1 MADNI
6 KAVALA
12 ANLQGQSKKQ
22 VDDLVKSLFVH
33 RELSNLPKD
42 VAVAKYAQLPP
53 DQQADLVKKYGTEDP
68 TTKPSRGWFGTA
80 WHYAASYNPI
90 TLAFKG
96 AIEASDAM
104 TRAYRAIAIPLSEG
118 EIGFAWDKANDK
130 GDKVYNEGR
139 IEDAKAKYG
148 RDAVDIAMRIK
159 SGEDVGKLFAT
170 ATPEQ
175 QKYIMLADPLN
186 KSIPNVANID
196 AARDL
201 FNDTLAEVDRAKF
214 SPGRQ
219 LANAILP
226 EALEK
231 NGLVY
236 GLTSGVID
244 AAYRLFADPLVV
256 GAKLRSLYVISKYSL
271 DVVTKGAKVA
281 EYFANPTATAFWD
294 QYGSALAK
302 YTRLQKSNSKGK
314 ELVDARNDLKR
325 LAPEFGQEVIRVFQK
340 ADIVDANTAKGFL
353 LNTEESVNL
362 LKGSV
367 GRKRVILPRL
377 DAQRKARIAII
388 TGTSKVA
395 KDIGKVINI
404 DKFAPRIM
412 DDLYGQLSDTDGILK
427 TLSEDSTILGAKIK
441 QSQDLKNFVR
451 LPSRAIGERLDKFK
465 AKFNIAPMFKDDMF
479 DVTAK
484 DASTQVYRLAR
495 LIMTKYDAK
504 MVAETFEAADDVGK
518 RKEMVKGIWGTI
530 AEARGL
536 NLTEAGQKI
545 VKQTVT
551 KGDAK
556 FSVANFAD
564 DFQEL
569 GVLPS
574 DYNPF
579 MTTPSLVDIDRAAA
593 RSGLINR
600 MFGYA
605 NKGWVDN
612 MTGYW
617 SFLTLAGPRYAIRN
631 ASEDLMVHLAIGGT
645 PWGLAKNRFL
655 STRVNTA
662 LEGARKTGTWNDNP
676 LGGLLR
682 ILNKKEAGKFEAEIT
697 AVDDL
702 IVKARAEIKLKKE
715 SMKITT
721 DPVAKAS
728 IATEIETLKASV
740 VGGSVG
746 QVRRIMATSLT
757 SGRVNRFRERLGMRP
772 MFEDEAA
779 ILAEHMIYG
788 NLDNSMSIVSEG
800 ASNFATGGDYITRAT
815 IFTRT
820 HGVRSEALVI
830 NEPKAAKYGI
840 AKDGRKFEPRALR
853 NQDEAALL
861 TWLMRI
867 DYQANDRLGA
877 IAIANLSDTPEGKE
891 LAITKIM
898 DWMDENPSFRKEAQ
912 LAAKGQ
918 DERQHAEL
926 VYKRAKELFEKSGTK
941 AGSDK
946 EINLDL
952 LNKIRVR
959 NDQGDYIISG
969 QLSLDDVSKFD
980 DADIPAYV
988 LGPQLVPIAESGQVT
1003 SSIISK
1009 GWTWLGLSNSRMSR
1023 QPIVFNEIINIR
1035 KQMKKSGFEEAYIA
1049 SVVSKVTPP
1058 VSKTS
1063 KIPEG
1068 IKFETLGE
1076 NSVANKILLRENYGL
1091 NKQQANQ
1098 AMNANTIIAVDSKGN
1113 YVGHISWNKD
1123 TGKIQLVNV
1132 SQEMQRKGIATKL
1145 FDEANN
1151 LKNGAIKP
1159 IQEDIAA
1166 NLSPEGLAWK
1176 KSIESDKSKL
1186 TENTYAKKVATATDR
1201 AKRQFATIVEERAVS
1216 QTLQYVDNPLV
1227 RTQLA
1232 FGARNFSR
1240 FYRATED
1247 FYRRMSRVVAYNP
1260 MALRKAALTYDGI
1273 SHNGWIQEDDQ
1284 GEKYFVYPGIE
1295 PIYAA
1300 VRTAMTTLGIPA
1312 DFKTPFPV
1320 QFGAQVKMLTPS
1332 LNQDSL
1338 IPTFSGP
1345 LAGVSMKV
1353 ISNLVDVAGAPGAA
1367 DTITQVSMGKYA
1379 VGRSF
1384 VSSFLPAHV
1393 NRIYETMSTDE
1404 RDSQYASAWRKAV
1417 TYLEAGGHGL
1427 PENYDETGNLIPPS
1441 IQEQEQYRQR
1451 IKNTVLGILG
1461 TRFVYGFFAPA
1472 SPQVQLKA
1480 DMATWIKD
1488 NGKTNFKQAWNSL
1501 LDQYPG
1507 DYDAAMTKW
1516 VELFPNEIPFTVSE
1530 SEKKTVAVIKYAEES
1545 GTFVENNKDLFEKYP
1560 QGAAFLIPH
1569 KSGFSWDAYKTM
1581 KDMGL
1586 KYNKRVDDYLREV
1599 QTAADLQVYYGKK
1612 NDYEVSLTTKV
1623 TDFERT
1629 MARNEFQDWAKI
1641 FKAGRP
1647 LLQEELS
1654 EGGKKAIERI
1664 NAIDDLRKMLNDKS
1678 VTTRSP
1684 VQKTLKEMLDVYDS
1698 YKMQRQAMDTLSGT
1712 RNLVAFMKD
1721 SAIVK
1726 IRELSKANEN
1736 TMSAYNTLFASL
1748 LGDTNG

>member
-6 KAVALA
+6 KAAALA

-33 RELSNLPKD
+33 RELSNLPKE
-42 VAVAKYAQLPP
+42 VAAAKYAQLPP
-53 DQQADLVKKYGTEDP
+53 NQQADLVKKYGTEDP
-68 TTKPSRGWFGTA
+68 ITKPSRGWFGTA

-96 AIEASDAM
+96 AIEVSDAM
-104 TRAYRAIAIPLSEG
+104 TRAYRAVAIPLSEG

-130 GDKVYNEGR
+130 GDKVFNEGR
-139 IEDAKAKYG
+139 IEDARAKYG

-186 KSIPNVANID
+186 KSIPNVTNID

-219 LANAILP
+219 IANAILP

-231 NGLVY
+231 NGLAY
-236 GLTSGVID
+236 GLVSGSAD
-244 AAYRLFADPLVV
+244 TAFRLFADPLVV
-256 GAKLRSLYVISKYSL
+256 ASKMRSLYVISKYSL
-271 DVVTKGAKVA
+271 DVITKGKKVE

-294 QYGSALAK
+294 QYGTALAK
-302 YTRLQKSNSKGK
+302 YTGLQKSNSKGK
-314 ELVDARNDLKR
+314 DLVEARNTLKV

-340 ADIVDANTAKGFL
+340 AEVIDANTAKAFL
-353 LNTEESVNL
+353 LNTEDAVNL

-367 GRKRVILPRL
+367 ARKRIILPRL
-377 DAQRKARIAII
+377 DATRKARIAIV
-388 TGTSKVA
+388 TGA
-395 KDIGKVINI
+395 DKVINI
-404 DKFAPRIM
+404 DRFAPRII
-412 DDLYGQLSDTDGILK
+412 DDLYGQLSDTDGIRK
-427 TLSEDSTILGAKIK
+427 TLTEDATILGEKIK
-441 QSQDLKNFVR
+441 QSKDLKEFVR
-451 LPSRAIGERLDKFK
+451 LPSRAIGARLDKFK
-465 AKFNIAPMFKDDMF
+465 AKFEIAPMFKDDVF

-495 LIMTKYDAK
+495 LVMTKYDAK
-504 MVAETFEAADDVGK
+504 MIAETFEAADDIGK

-545 VKQTVT
+545 VNQTVT

-564 DFQEL
+564 DFQDL
-569 GVLPS
+569 GAIPS

-593 RSGLINR
+593 RSGLINK
-600 MFGYA
+600 MFGQA
-605 NKGWVDN
+605 NKQWVDN

-631 ASEDLMVHLAIGGT
+631 ASEDLMVHLAIGGS
-645 PWGLAKNRFL
+645 PWGLAKSRYL

-662 LEGARKTGTWNDNP
+662 LEGARKTSTWSDNP
-676 LGGLLR
+676 LGGVLR
-682 ILNKKEAGKFEAEIT
+682 ILNKKEAAKFEAEIT
-697 AVDDL
+697 AVDNA
-702 IVKARAEIKLKKE
+702 IVKAREEIKLKRE
-715 SMKITT
+715 AMKITT
-721 DPVAKAS
+721 DPVAKAT
-728 IATEIETLKASV
+728 IAAEIETLKASTA
-740 VGGSVG
+740 GGAVG
-746 QVRRIMATSLT
+746 QTRRIIATSLT
-757 SGRVNRFRERLGMRP
+757 SGRVNRYREALGMKP
-772 MFEDEAA
+772 MFEEEAA
-779 ILAEHMIYG
+779 ILAEHLVYG
-788 NLDNSMSIVSEG
+788 NLDNSLALVSEG
-800 ASNFATGGDYITRAT
+800 AGNFATGGDFITRST

-820 HGVRSEALVI
+820 HGVRSEALII
-830 NEPKAAKYGI
+830 NEPKAAKYGV
-840 AKDGRKFEPRALR
+840 ARADREYRARSLG

-867 DYQANDRLGA
+867 NYYSNDRLGA
-877 IAIANLSDTPEGKE
+877 IAVANLDDKE
-891 LAITKIM
+891 LAIAKIM
-898 DWMDENPSFRKEAQ
+898 DWMDANPSFRKEAQ
-912 LAAKGQ
+912 LAAKNI
-918 DERQHAEL
+918 DERQHAEI
-926 VYKRAKELFEKSGTK
+926 VYNRAREIFEKRGTA
-941 AGSDK
+941 AGADK
-946 EINLDL
+946 DINLEL

-969 QLSLDDVSKFD
+969 QLSLDDVSKLD
-980 DADIPAYV
+980 DADIPSYV
-988 LGPQLVPIAESGQVT
+988 LGPALVPLSESGNVT
-1003 SSIISK
+1003 ASMVSK
-1009 GWTWLGLSNSRMSR
+1009 GWTWLGLANSRMSR

-1035 KQMKKSGFEEAYIA
+1035 KQMKKSGFEKAYVD
-1049 SVVSKVTPP
+1049 SVISKVD
-1058 VSKTS
+1058 
-1063 KIPEG
+1063 
-1068 IKFETLGE
+1068 
-1076 NSVANKILLRENYGL
+1076 
-1091 NKQQANQ
+1091 QA
-1098 AMNANTIIAVDSKGN
+1098 DPK
-1113 YVGHISWNKD
+1113 K
-1123 TGKIQLVNV
+1123 
-1132 SQEMQRKGIATKL
+1132 
-1145 FDEANN
+1145 
-1151 LKNGAIKP
+1151 
-1159 IQEDIAA
+1159 IAA
-1166 NLSPEGLAWK
+1166 A
-1176 KSIESDKSKL
+1176 
-1186 TENTYAKKVATATDR
+1186 TER
-1201 AKRQFATIVEERAVS
+1201 AKRQLATIVEERAVS
-1216 QTLQYVDNPLV
+1216 QVLQYVDNPLV

-1260 MALRKAALTYDGI
+1260 MAIRKAALTYDGI

-1300 VRTAMTTLGIPA
+1300 VRSAMTALGIPA

-1367 DTITQVSMGKYA
+1367 DTITQLSMGKYA
-1379 VGRSF
+1379 VDRSF
-1384 VSSFLPAHV
+1384 VSAFLPAHI
-1393 NRIYETMSTDE
+1393 NRLYETMNTDE

-1427 PENYDETGNLIPPS
+1427 PEKYDETGNLIPPS

-1461 TRFVYGFFAPA
+1461 TRFVFGFFAPA

-1488 NGKTNFKQAWNSL
+1488 NGKTNFKQAWNGL

-1507 DYDAAMTKW
+1507 DYDAAMAKW

-1545 GTFVENNKDLFEKYP
+1545 GTFVEKNKDLFEKYP

-1586 KYNKRVDDYLREV
+1586 KYNKRVDEYLREV
-1599 QTAADLQVYYGKK
+1599 QTVADLQVYYSKK

-1629 MARNEFQDWAKI
+1629 MAREEFQAWAKT

-1647 LLQEELS
+1647 LVQEELS
-1654 EGGKKAIERI
+1654 EGGKKAIERM
-1664 NAIDDLRKMLNDKS
+1664 NAIDDLRKLLNDKT

-1684 VQKTLKEMLDVYDS
+1684 VQKSLKEMLDVYDS
-1698 YKMQRQAMDTLSGT
+1698 YKMQRQAMETLSGT

-1726 IRELSKANEN
+1726 MRELSKANEN

>member
-1 MADNI
+1 M
-6 KAVALA
+6 
-12 ANLQGQSKKQ
+12 
-22 VDDLVKSLFVH
+22 
-33 RELSNLPKD
+33 
-42 VAVAKYAQLPP
+42 
-53 DQQADLVKKYGTEDP
+53 
-68 TTKPSRGWFGTA
+68 
-80 WHYAASYNPI
+80 
-90 TLAFKG
+90 
-96 AIEASDAM
+96 
-104 TRAYRAIAIPLSEG
+104 
-118 EIGFAWDKANDK
+118 
-130 GDKVYNEGR
+130 
-139 IEDAKAKYG
+139 
-148 RDAVDIAMRIK
+148 
-159 SGEDVGKLFAT
+159 
-170 ATPEQ
+170 
-175 QKYIMLADPLN
+175 
-186 KSIPNVANID
+186 
-196 AARDL
+196 
-201 FNDTLAEVDRAKF
+201 
-214 SPGRQ
+214 
-219 LANAILP
+219 
-226 EALEK
+226 
-231 NGLVY
+231 
-236 GLTSGVID
+236 
-244 AAYRLFADPLVV
+244 
-256 GAKLRSLYVISKYSL
+256 RSLYVVSKYSL
-271 DVVTKGAKVA
+271 DAVTKGKKVE
-281 EYFANPTATAFWD
+281 EYFADPNAAAFWN
-294 QYGSALAK
+294 QYGTALAK
-302 YTRLQKSNSKGK
+302 YTGLQKSNSKGK
-314 ELVDARNDLKR
+314 DLVEARNTLKV

-340 ADIVDANTAKGFL
+340 AEVVDANTAKAFL
-353 LNTEESVNL
+353 LNTEDAVNL

-367 GRKRVILPRL
+367 ARKRIILPRL
-377 DAQRKARIAII
+377 DAQRKARIAIV
-388 TGTSKVA
+388 TGADK
-395 KDIGKVINI
+395 IINI
-404 DKFAPRIM
+404 DKFAPRII
-412 DDLYGQLSDTDGILK
+412 DDLYGQLSDTDGIRK
-427 TLSEDSTILGAKIK
+427 TLIEDATILGEKIK
-441 QSQDLKNFVR
+441 QSKDLKEFVR
-451 LPSRAIGERLDKFK
+451 LPSRAIGARLDKFK
-465 AKFNIAPMFKDDMF
+465 AKFEIAPMFKDDVF

-495 LIMTKYDAK
+495 MGGMTRYDSK
-504 MVAETFEAADDVGK
+504 MIAETFEAAEDIGK

-545 VKQTVT
+545 VNQTVT

-564 DFQEL
+564 DFQDL
-569 GVLPS
+569 GAIPS

-593 RSGLINR
+593 RSGLINK
-600 MFGYA
+600 MFGQA
-605 NKGWVDN
+605 NKKWVDD

-631 ASEDLMVHLAIGGT
+631 ASEDLMVHLAIGGS
-645 PWGLAKNRFL
+645 PWGLAKSRYL
-655 STRVNTA
+655 STRINTA
-662 LEGARKTGTWNDNP
+662 LEGARKTSTWSDNP
-676 LGGLLR
+676 LGGVLR
-682 ILNKKEAGKFEAEIT
+682 ILNKKEAAKFEAEIT
-697 AVDDL
+697 AVDDV
-702 IVKARAEIKLKKE
+702 IVKAREEIKLKRE
-715 SMKITT
+715 AMKITT

-728 IATEIETLKASV
+728 IAAEIETLKAST
-740 VGGSVG
+740 VGGAVG
-746 QVRRIMATSLT
+746 QTRRIIATSLT
-757 SGRVNRFRERLGMRP
+757 SGRVNRYRESLGMKP
-772 MFEDEAA
+772 MFEEEAG
-779 ILAEHMIYG
+779 ILAEHLIYG
-788 NLDNSMSIVSEG
+788 NLDNSLSMVSEG
-800 ASNFATGGDYITRAT
+800 ASNFATGGDYISRAT

-830 NEPKAAKYGI
+830 NEPKAEKYGV
-840 AKDGRKFEPRALR
+840 ARTGRNYEPRALR

-867 DYQANDRLGA
+867 NYIANDRLGA
-877 IAIANLSDTPEGKE
+877 IAVANLDNKE
-891 LAITKIM
+891 LAIQKIM
-898 DWMDENPSFRKEAQ
+898 DWMQSNPSFRKEAQ
-912 LAAKGQ
+912 LAAKNI
-918 DERQHAEL
+918 DERQHAEIA
-926 VYKRAKELFEKSGTK
+926 YNRAKEVFEKSGTK
-941 AGSDK
+941 AGADK
-946 EINLDL
+946 DINLEL
-952 LNKIRVR
+952 LNKVR
-959 NDQGDYIISG
+959 TQNDQGDYIISG

-988 LGPQLVPIAESGQVT
+988 LGPQLVPLSESGNIT
-1003 SSIISK
+1003 ASMISK

-1049 SVVSKVTPP
+1049 SVVSKVDQ
-1058 VSKTS
+1058 TS
-1063 KIPEG
+1063 PKKI
-1068 IKFETLGE
+1068 
-1076 NSVANKILLRENYGL
+1076 
-1091 NKQQANQ
+1091 
-1098 AMNANTIIAVDSKGN
+1098 
-1113 YVGHISWNKD
+1113 
-1123 TGKIQLVNV
+1123 
-1132 SQEMQRKGIATKL
+1132 
-1145 FDEANN
+1145 
-1151 LKNGAIKP
+1151 
-1159 IQEDIAA
+1159 
-1166 NLSPEGLAWK
+1166 
-1176 KSIESDKSKL
+1176 
-1186 TENTYAKKVATATDR
+1186 ATATER

-1247 FYRRMSRVVAYNP
+1247 FYRRMSRVIAYNP

-1427 PENYDETGNLIPPS
+1427 PEKYDETGNLIPPS

-1461 TRFVYGFFAPA
+1461 TRFVFGFFAPA

-1488 NGKTNFKQAWNSL
+1488 NGKTNFKQAWNGL

-1507 DYDAAMTKW
+1507 DYDAAMAKW

-1545 GTFVENNKDLFEKYP
+1545 GLFVEKNKDLFEKYP

-1586 KYNKRVDDYLREV
+1586 KYNKRVDEYLREV

-1629 MARNEFQDWAKI
+1629 MARDEFQAWAKT

-1647 LLQEELS
+1647 LLQEELA

-1664 NAIDDLRKMLNDKS
+1664 KAIDDLRRMLNDKT

-1698 YKMQRQAMDTLSGT
+1698 YKMQRQALDTLSGT

>member
-1 MADNI
+1 MADNL
-6 KAVALA
+6 KAAALA
-12 ANLQGQSKKQ
+12 ANLKGEQKKQ

-42 VAVAKYAQLPP
+42 VAVAKYAQLPA
-53 DQQADLVKKYGTEDP
+53 DQQADLTKKYGTEDP
-68 TTKPSRGWFGTA
+68 TTKPSRGWFGSA
-80 WHYAASYNPI
+80 WHYAANYNPI

-96 AIEASDAM
+96 AIEVSDAM
-104 TRAYRAIAIPLSEG
+104 TRAYRAVAIPLSEG

-130 GDKVYNEGR
+130 GDKVFNEGR

-186 KSIPNVANID
+186 KSIPNVTNID
-196 AARDL
+196 TAREL

-231 NGLVY
+231 NGLAY
-236 GLTSGVID
+236 GLVSGSAD
-244 AAYRLFADPLVV
+244 TAFRLFADPLVV
-256 GAKLRSLYVISKYSL
+256 ATKLRSLYVISKYSL
-271 DVVTKGAKVA
+271 DVVTKGEKVA

-294 QYGSALAK
+294 QYGTALAK
-302 YTRLQKSNSKGK
+302 YTGLQKSNSKGK
-314 ELVDARNDLKR
+314 DLVQARDDLKR

-340 ADIVDANTAKGFL
+340 AEVIDANTAKAFL
-353 LNTEESVNL
+353 LNTEEAVGL

-367 GRKRVILPRL
+367 GRKRIILPRL

-388 TGTSKVA
+388 TTA
-395 KDIGKVINI
+395 DKVISF

-427 TLSEDSTILGAKIK
+427 TLSEDSTIIGEKIK
-441 QSQDLKNFVR
+441 QSQDLKKFVR
-451 LPSRAIGERLDKFK
+451 LPSRAIGARLDKFK

-479 DVTAK
+479 DVTAA

-495 LIMTKYDAK
+495 LVMTKYDSR
-504 MVAETFEAADDVGK
+504 MIAETFEAADDIGK

-545 VKQTVT
+545 VNQTVT
-551 KGDAK
+551 KGNAK

-564 DFQEL
+564 DFQDL
-569 GVLPS
+569 GVYPS

-593 RSGLINR
+593 RSGLINK
-600 MFGYA
+600 MFGQA
-605 NKGWVDN
+605 NKAWVDD

-631 ASEDLMVHLAIGGT
+631 ASEDLMVHLAIGGS
-645 PWGLAKNRFL
+645 PWGLAKSRYL
-655 STRVNTA
+655 STRINTA
-662 LEGARKTGTWNDNP
+662 LEGARKTSTWSDNP
-676 LGGLLR
+676 LGGVLR
-682 ILNKKEAGKFEAEIT
+682 ILNKKEAAKFEAEIT
-697 AVDDL
+697 AVDDV
-702 IVKARAEIKLKKE
+702 IVKAREEIKLKRE
-715 SMKITT
+715 AMKITT

-728 IATEIETLKASV
+728 IAAEIETLKASTA
-740 VGGSVG
+740 GGAVG
-746 QVRRIMATSLT
+746 QTRRIIATSLT
-757 SGRVNRFRERLGMRP
+757 SGRVNRYREALGMKP
-772 MFEDEAA
+772 MFEEEAA
-779 ILAEHMIYG
+779 ILAEHLVYG
-788 NLDNSMSIVSEG
+788 NLDNSLAMVSEG
-800 ASNFATGGDYITRAT
+800 ASNFATGGDYISRAT

-840 AKDGRKFEPRALR
+840 AKDGRAYDKRALR

-867 DYQANDRLGA
+867 NYIANDRLGA
-877 IAIANLSDTPEGKE
+877 IAVANLDDKE
-891 LAITKIM
+891 LAIAKIM
-898 DWMDENPSFRKEAQ
+898 DWMDRNPSFRKEAQ

-926 VYKRAKELFEKSGTK
+926 AYKRAKEVFEKSGTK
-941 AGSDK
+941 AGADK
-946 EINLDL
+946 DINLEL
-952 LNKIRVR
+952 LNKVR
-959 NDQGDYIISG
+959 TQNDKGDYIISG

-980 DADIPAYV
+980 DADIPSYV
-988 LGPQLVPIAESGQVT
+988 LGPQLVPVSESGQIT
-1003 SSIISK
+1003 ASLISK

-1023 QPIVFNEIINIR
+1023 QPIVFNEIISIR
-1035 KQMKKSGFEEAYIA
+1035 KQMKNSGFEEAYIN
-1049 SVVSKVTPP
+1049 SVVSKVDQADP
-1058 VSKTS
+1058 K
-1063 KIPEG
+1063 KI
-1068 IKFETLGE
+1068 
-1076 NSVANKILLRENYGL
+1076 
-1091 NKQQANQ
+1091 
-1098 AMNANTIIAVDSKGN
+1098 
-1113 YVGHISWNKD
+1113 
-1123 TGKIQLVNV
+1123 
-1132 SQEMQRKGIATKL
+1132 
-1145 FDEANN
+1145 
-1151 LKNGAIKP
+1151 
-1159 IQEDIAA
+1159 
-1166 NLSPEGLAWK
+1166 
-1176 KSIESDKSKL
+1176 
-1186 TENTYAKKVATATDR
+1186 ATATDR

-1384 VSSFLPAHV
+1384 VSAFLPAHV

-1427 PENYDETGNLIPPS
+1427 PEKYDETGNLIPPS

-1461 TRFVYGFFAPA
+1461 TRFVFGFFAPA

-1488 NGKTNFKQAWNSL
+1488 NGKTNFKQAWNGL

-1507 DYDAAMTKW
+1507 DYDAAMAKW

-1545 GTFVENNKDLFEKYP
+1545 GLFVEKNKDLFEKYP

-1599 QTAADLQVYYGKK
+1599 QTAADLQVYYSKK
-1612 NDYEVSLTTKV
+1612 NDYESSLKTKV

-1629 MARNEFQDWAKI
+1629 MARNEFQDWAKT

-1647 LLQEELS
+1647 LLKEELS
-1654 EGGKKAIERI
+1654 QGGKKAIERI
-1664 NAIDDLRKMLNDKS
+1664 NAIDDLRKMLNDKT
-1678 VTTRSP
+1678 VTVSP
-1684 VQKTLKEMLDVYDS
+1684 SVQKPLKEMLDAYDS
-1698 YKMQRQAMDTLSGT
+1698 YKMQRQALDTVSGT
-1712 RNLVAFMKD
+1712 TNLVAFMKD
-1721 SAIVK
+1721 STIVK

-1748 LGDTNG
+1748 LGDTDG

>member
-1 MADNI
+1 MSNNV
-6 KAVALA
+6 KAAALA
-12 ANLQGQSKKQ
+12 ANLQGAQKKQ

-33 RELSNLPKD
+33 KELSSLPKD
-42 VAVAKYAQLPP
+42 VATIKYAALPP
-53 DQQADLVKKYGTEDP
+53 DQQEALVKQYGTEDP
-68 TTKPSRGWFGTA
+68 ITKPSRGWFGTA
-80 WHYAASYNPI
+80 SHYAISYNPI

-96 AIEASDAM
+96 ALEVSDAV
-104 TRAYRAIAIPLSEG
+104 TRAYRAVAIPLSQG

-139 IEDAKAKYG
+139 IENAKAKYG
-148 RDAVDIAMRIK
+148 LDAVDIAMRIK

-186 KSIPNVANID
+186 KVIAGVPDIEK
-196 AARDL
+196 ARGL

-231 NGLVY
+231 NGLAY
-236 GLTSGVID
+236 GLISGSADTVF
-244 AAYRLFADPLVV
+244 RLYADPLVV
-256 GAKLRSLYVISKYSL
+256 GTKLRALYVISKYSL
-271 DVVTKGAKVA
+271 DVITKGAKVT
-281 EYFANPTATAFWD
+281 EYFAKPAAAAFWNE
-294 QYGSALAK
+294 YGTALAK
-302 YTRLQKSNSKGK
+302 YTGLQKANSKGK
-314 ELVDARNDLKR
+314 DLVEARNTLKR

-340 ADIVDANTAKGFL
+340 AEIVDANTAKAFL
-353 LNTEESVNL
+353 LNTEEAVGL

-367 GRKRVILPRL
+367 GRKRIILPRL

-388 TGTSKVA
+388 TGADKL
-395 KDIGKVINI
+395 INI
-404 DKFAPRIM
+404 DRFAPRMM

-427 TLSEDSTILGAKIK
+427 TLSEDSTILGEKIK
-441 QSQDLKNFVR
+441 QSKDLKKFVR
-451 LPSRAIGERLDKFK
+451 LPSRAIGVRLDKFK

-479 DVTAK
+479 DVTAA

-495 LIMTKYDAK
+495 LVMTKYDSK
-504 MVAETFEAADDVGK
+504 MIAETFEAADDIGK

-545 VKQTVT
+545 VNQTVT
-551 KGDAK
+551 KGDSK

-564 DFQEL
+564 DFQDL
-569 GVLPS
+569 GVFPS

-593 RSGLINR
+593 RSGLINK
-600 MFGYA
+600 MFGQA
-605 NKGWVDN
+605 NKEWVDS

-631 ASEDLMVHLAIGGT
+631 AGEDLMVHLAIGGS
-645 PWGLAKNRFL
+645 PWGLAKSRYL

-662 LEGARKTGTWNDNP
+662 LEGARKTSTWSDNP
-676 LGGLLR
+676 LGGVLR
-682 ILNKKEAGKFEAEIT
+682 ILNKKEAARYESEIT

-702 IVKARAEIKLKKE
+702 IVKAREEIKLKKE
-715 SMKITT
+715 AMKITT

-728 IATEIETLKASV
+728 IAAEIETLKASTA
-740 VGGSVG
+740 GGAVG
-746 QVRRIMATSLT
+746 QTRRIIATSLT
-757 SGRVNRFRERLGMRP
+757 SGRVNRYRERLGMRP
-772 MFEDEAA
+772 MFEEEAA
-779 ILAEHMIYG
+779 ILAEHLIYG
-788 NLDNSMSIVSEG
+788 NLDNSLAMVSEG
-800 ASNFATGGDYITRAT
+800 AGNFATGGDYITRAT

-830 NEPKAAKYGI
+830 NEPKATKYGV
-840 AKDGRKFEPRALR
+840 ARAGRNYEPRAVG

-867 DYQANDRLGA
+867 NYIANDRLGA
-877 IAIANLSDTPEGKE
+877 VAIANLSNTAEGKE
-891 LAITKIM
+891 QAIIKIM
-898 DWMDENPSFRKEAQ
+898 KWMEDNPSFRKEAQ
-912 LAAKGQ
+912 LAAKGK

-926 VYKRAKELFEKSGTK
+926 VYKRAKEVFEKRGTT
-941 AGSDK
+941 AGGDK
-946 EINLDL
+946 DINLDL
-952 LNKIRVR
+952 LNKVR
-959 NDQGDYIISG
+959 TQNDKGDYIVSG
-969 QLSLDDVSKFD
+969 QLSLDDVSKLN

-988 LGPQLVPIAESGQVT
+988 LGPQLVPLSESGNVT
-1003 SSIISK
+1003 ASLVTR

-1023 QPIVFNEIINIR
+1023 QPIVFNEILNIR

-1049 SVVSKVTPP
+1049 SVVSKISPP

-1076 NSVANKILLRENYGL
+1076 NSVANKILLKENYGL

-1098 AMNANTIIAVDSKGN
+1098 AMNAHTIIAVDSKGN

-1123 TGKIQLVNV
+1123 TGKIQLINV

-1186 TENTYAKKVATATDR
+1186 TEEAYAKKVATATDR

-1260 MALRKAALTYDGI
+1260 MAIRKAALTYDGI

-1300 VRTAMTTLGIPA
+1300 VRGAMTAIGIPA
-1312 DFKTPFPV
+1312 EFKTPFPV
-1320 QFGAQVKMLTPS
+1320 QFGAQIKMLTPS
-1332 LNQDSL
+1332 LNQDSI

-1345 LAGVSMKV
+1345 VAGVSMKV
-1353 ISNLVDVAGAPGAA
+1353 ISNLVDVAGKPGAA
-1367 DTITQVSMGKYA
+1367 DTITQLSMGKYA

-1384 VSSFLPAHV
+1384 LSAFLPAHI
-1393 NRIYETMSTDE
+1393 NRLYEAMSTDE

-1427 PENYDETGNLIPPS
+1427 PEKYDETGNIIPPS

-1451 IKNTVLGILG
+1451 VKNTVLGILG

-1488 NGKTNFKQAWNSL
+1488 NGKTNFKQAWNGL

-1507 DYDAAMTKW
+1507 DYDAAMAKW
-1516 VELFPNEIPFTVSE
+1516 VQLFPNEIPFTISE

-1545 GTFVENNKDLFEKYP
+1545 GIFVEKNKDLFEKYP

-1599 QTAADLQVYYGKK
+1599 QTAADMQTYYGKK
-1612 NDYEVSLTTKV
+1612 NDYELSLKTKI

-1629 MARNEFQDWAKI
+1629 MARNEFQDWAKT

-1647 LLQEELS
+1647 LVQEELAQ
-1654 EGGKKAIERI
+1654 GGKKAIERQ
-1664 NAIDDLRKMLNDKS
+1664 NAINDLRSMLNDKT
-1678 VTTRSP
+1678 VTVAGT
-1684 VQKTLKEMLDVYDS
+1684 VQRTLKEMLDIYDS
-1698 YKMQRQAMDTLSGT
+1698 YKLQRTALDNLSGT
-1712 RNLVAFMKD
+1712 NNLVAFMKD
-1721 SAIVK
+1721 SAILK

-1748 LGDTNG
+1748 LGDTDG

>member
-6 KAVALA
+6 KAAALA

-33 RELSNLPKD
+33 RELSNLPKE
-42 VAVAKYAQLPP
+42 VAAAKYAQLPP
-53 DQQADLVKKYGTEDP
+53 NQQADLVKKYGTEDP
-68 TTKPSRGWFGTA
+68 ITKPSRGWFGTA

-96 AIEASDAM
+96 VIEVSDAM
-104 TRAYRAIAIPLSEG
+104 TRAYRAVAIPLSEG

-130 GDKVYNEGR
+130 GDKVFNEGR
-139 IEDAKAKYG
+139 IEDARAKYG

-186 KSIPNVANID
+186 KSIPNVTNID

-219 LANAILP
+219 IANAILP

-231 NGLVY
+231 NGLAY
-236 GLTSGVID
+236 GLVSGSTD
-244 AAYRLFADPLVV
+244 AAFRLFADPLVV
-256 GAKLRSLYVISKYSL
+256 ASKMRSLYVISKYSL
-271 DVVTKGAKVA
+271 DVITKGKKVE

-302 YTRLQKSNSKGK
+302 YTGLQKSNSKGK
-314 ELVDARNDLKR
+314 DLVQARDDLKR

-340 ADIVDANTAKGFL
+340 AEVVDANTAKAFL
-353 LNTEESVNL
+353 LNTEDAVNL

-367 GRKRVILPRL
+367 ARKRIILPRL
-377 DAQRKARIAII
+377 DAQRKARIAIV
-388 TGTSKVA
+388 TGA
-395 KDIGKVINI
+395 NKVINI
-404 DKFAPRIM
+404 DRFAPRII
-412 DDLYGQLSDTDGILK
+412 DDLYGQLSDTDGIRK
-427 TLSEDSTILGAKIK
+427 TLTEDATILGEKIK
-441 QSQDLKNFVR
+441 ESKDLKEFVR
-451 LPSRAIGERLDKFK
+451 LSSRAIGARLDKFK
-465 AKFNIAPMFKDDMF
+465 AKFNIAPMFKDDIF
-479 DVTAK
+479 DVTAA

-495 LIMTKYDAK
+495 LVMTKYDSR
-504 MVAETFEAADDVGK
+504 MIAETFEAVDDIGK
-518 RKEMVKGIWGTI
+518 RKEMVKGIWATI

-545 VKQTVT
+545 VNQTVT

-564 DFQEL
+564 DFQDL
-569 GVLPS
+569 GAIPS

-593 RSGLINR
+593 RSGLINK
-600 MFGYA
+600 MFGQA
-605 NKGWVDN
+605 NKQWVDN

-631 ASEDLMVHLAIGGT
+631 ASEDLMVHLAIGGS
-645 PWGLAKNRFL
+645 PWGLAKSRYL

-662 LEGARKTGTWNDNP
+662 LEGARKTRTWSDNP
-676 LGGLLR
+676 LGGVLR
-682 ILNKKEAGKFEAEIT
+682 ILNKKEAAKFEAEIT
-697 AVDDL
+697 AVDNA
-702 IVKARAEIKLKKE
+702 IVKAREEIKLKRE
-715 SMKITT
+715 AMKITT
-721 DPVAKAS
+721 DPVVKAS
-728 IATEIETLKASV
+728 IAAEIEELKASTA
-740 VGGSVG
+740 GGAVG
-746 QVRRIMATSLT
+746 QTRRIIATSLT
-757 SGRVNRFRERLGMRP
+757 SGRVNRYREALGMKP
-772 MFEDEAA
+772 MFEEEAA
-779 ILAEHMIYG
+779 ILAEHLIYG
-788 NLDNSMSIVSEG
+788 NLDNSLALVSEG
-800 ASNFATGGDYITRAT
+800 AGNFATGGDFITRST

-820 HGVRSEALVI
+820 HGVRSEALII
-830 NEPKAAKYGI
+830 NEPKAEKYGV
-840 AKDGRKFEPRALR
+840 ARADREYRARSLG

-867 DYQANDRLGA
+867 NYYSNDRLGA
-877 IAIANLSDTPEGKE
+877 IAVANLDDKE
-891 LAITKIM
+891 LAIAKIM

-912 LAAKGQ
+912 LAAKNI
-918 DERQHAEL
+918 DERQHAEII
-926 VYKRAKELFEKSGTK
+926 YNRAREIFEKRGTA
-941 AGSDK
+941 AGADK
-946 EINLDL
+946 EINLEL

-969 QLSLDDVSKFD
+969 QLSLDDVSKLD
-980 DADIPAYV
+980 DADIPSYV
-988 LGPQLVPIAESGQVT
+988 LGPALVPLSESGNVT
-1003 SSIISK
+1003 ASIISK
-1009 GWTWLGLSNSRMSR
+1009 GWTWLGLANSRMSR

-1035 KQMKKSGFEEAYIA
+1035 KQMKKSGFEKAYVD
-1049 SVVSKVTPP
+1049 SVVSKVD
-1058 VSKTS
+1058 
-1063 KIPEG
+1063 
-1068 IKFETLGE
+1068 
-1076 NSVANKILLRENYGL
+1076 
-1091 NKQQANQ
+1091 QA
-1098 AMNANTIIAVDSKGN
+1098 D
-1113 YVGHISWNKD
+1113 
-1123 TGKIQLVNV
+1123 
-1132 SQEMQRKGIATKL
+1132 
-1145 FDEANN
+1145 
-1151 LKNGAIKP
+1151 P
-1159 IQEDIAA
+1159 
-1166 NLSPEGLAWK
+1166 
-1176 KSIESDKSKL
+1176 
-1186 TENTYAKKVATATDR
+1186 KKVAVATER
-1201 AKRQFATIVEERAVS
+1201 AKRQLATIVEERAVS
-1216 QTLQYVDNPLV
+1216 QVLQYVDNPLV

-1260 MALRKAALTYDGI
+1260 MAIRKAALTYDGI

-1300 VRTAMTTLGIPA
+1300 VRSAMTALGIPA

-1338 IPTFSGP
+1338 ILTFSGP

-1367 DTITQVSMGKYA
+1367 DTITQLSMGKYA
-1379 VGRSF
+1379 VDRSF
-1384 VSSFLPAHV
+1384 VSAFLPAHI
-1393 NRIYETMSTDE
+1393 NRLYETMNTDE

-1427 PENYDETGNLIPPS
+1427 PERYDETGNLIPPS

-1461 TRFVYGFFAPA
+1461 TRFVFGFFAPA

-1480 DMATWIKD
+1480 DMATWIKN
-1488 NGKTNFKQAWNSL
+1488 NGKTNFKQAWNGL

-1507 DYDAAMTKW
+1507 DYDAAMAKW

-1545 GTFVENNKDLFEKYP
+1545 GTFVEKNKDLFERYP

-1586 KYNKRVDDYLREV
+1586 KYNKRVDEYLREV
-1599 QTAADLQVYYGKK
+1599 QTVADLQVYYSKK

-1629 MARNEFQDWAKI
+1629 MAREEFQAWAKT

-1647 LLQEELS
+1647 LVQEELS
-1654 EGGKKAIERI
+1654 EGGKKAIERM
-1664 NAIDDLRKMLNDKS
+1664 NAIDDLRKLLNDKT

-1684 VQKTLKEMLDVYDS
+1684 VQKSLKEMLDVYDS
-1698 YKMQRQAMDTLSGT
+1698 YKMQRQAMETLSGT

-1726 IRELSKANEN
+1726 MRELSKANEN

>member
-1 MADNI
+1 MTDNL
-6 KAVALA
+6 KAAALA

-42 VAVAKYAQLPP
+42 VAAAKYAALPAN
-53 DQQADLVKKYGTEDP
+53 QQADLVKKYGTEDP
-68 TTKPSRGWFGTA
+68 VTKPSRGWLGTA
-80 WHYAASYNPI
+80 WHYAANYNPI
-90 TLAFKG
+90 TLAVKG
-96 AIEASDAM
+96 TIEASDAM

-118 EIGFAWDKANDK
+118 EVGFAWDKANDK
-130 GDKVYNEGR
+130 GDKVFNEGR
-139 IEDAKAKYG
+139 IENARSKYG

-159 SGEDVGKLFAT
+159 GGEDVSKIFAT

-175 QKYIMLADPLN
+175 QKYIMLADPRN
-186 KSIPNVANID
+186 KTIANVSD
-196 AARDL
+196 VEAARDL

-219 LANAILP
+219 IANAILP

-231 NGLVY
+231 NGLAY
-236 GLTSGVID
+236 GLVSGVTD

-256 GAKLRSLYVISKYSL
+256 ASKLRSLYVVSKYSL
-271 DVVTKGAKVA
+271 DVITKGEKVND
-281 EYFANPTATAFWD
+281 YFANPNAAAFWD
-294 QYGSALAK
+294 QYGTALAK
-302 YTRLQKSNSKGK
+302 YTGLQGSKAKGK
-314 ELVDARNDLKR
+314 DLVEARDALKR

-340 ADIVDANTAKGFL
+340 AEVVDANTAKAFL
-353 LNTEESVNL
+353 LNTEEAVGL

-367 GRKRVILPRL
+367 GRKRIILPRL
-377 DAQRKARIAII
+377 DKARKTRIAIV
-388 TGTSKVA
+388 TGA
-395 KDIGKVINI
+395 DKVINI
-404 DKFAPRIM
+404 DRFAPRII
-412 DDLYGQLSDTDGILK
+412 DDLYGQLSDTDGIRK
-427 TLSEDSTILGAKIK
+427 TLTEDATILGEKIK
-441 QSQDLKNFVR
+441 QSQDLKQFAR

-465 AKFNIAPMFKDDMF
+465 AKFNIAPMFKDDIF
-479 DVTAK
+479 DVTAA

-495 LIMTKYDAK
+495 LVMTKYDAR
-504 MVAETFEAADDVGK
+504 MIAETFEASTEVGQ

-545 VKQTVT
+545 TKQTVT

-564 DFQEL
+564 DFQDL
-569 GVLPS
+569 GAIPS

-593 RSGLINR
+593 RSGLIGK
-600 MFGYA
+600 MFGQA
-605 NKGWVDN
+605 NKQWVDD

-631 ASEDLMVHLAIGGT
+631 ASEDLMVHLAIGGS
-645 PWGLAKNRFL
+645 PWGLAKSRYL

-662 LEGARKTGTWNDNP
+662 LEGARKTKTWSDNP
-676 LGGLLR
+676 LGGVLR
-682 ILNKKEAGKFEAEIT
+682 ILNKNEAAKYEAEIT
-697 AVDDL
+697 AVDDM
-702 IVKARAEIKLKKE
+702 IVKARDEIKAKRE
-715 SMKITT
+715 TMKVTT
-721 DPVAKAS
+721 DPVVKANL
-728 IATEIETLKASV
+728 AAEIETLKATTA
-740 VGGSVG
+740 GGAVG
-746 QVRRIMATSLT
+746 QTRRIVATSLT
-757 SGRVNRFRERLGMRP
+757 SGRVNRYREALGMKP
-772 MFEDEAA
+772 MFEEEAA
-779 ILAEHMIYG
+779 ILAEHLVYG
-788 NLDNSMSIVSEG
+788 NLDNSLAMVSEG
-800 ASNFATGGDYITRAT
+800 AGNFATGGDFITRST
-815 IFTRT
+815 IFTRS

-830 NEPKAAKYGI
+830 NEPKAAKYGV
-840 AKDGRKFEPRALR
+840 ARADREYRARSLGNR
-853 NQDEAALL
+853 DEAALL

-867 DYQANDRLGA
+867 NYYANDRLGA
-877 IAIANLSDTPEGKE
+877 ITIANLDNKE
-891 LAITKIM
+891 LAISKIL
-898 DWMDENPSFRKEAQ
+898 DWMDKNPSFRKEAQ
-912 LAAKGQ
+912 LAAKGI
-918 DERQHAEL
+918 DERQQAEII
-926 VYKRAKELFEKSGTK
+926 YNRAAEIFEKRGTA
-941 AGSDK
+941 AGTGK
-946 EINLDL
+946 EINVDL
-952 LNKIRVR
+952 LNKIRVQ

-969 QLSLDDVSKFD
+969 QLSLDDVSKLD
-980 DADIPAYV
+980 DADIPNYV
-988 LGPQLVPIAESGQVT
+988 LGPALVPLSESGNIT
-1003 SSIISK
+1003 SSLVSK
-1009 GWTWLGLSNSRMSR
+1009 GWTWLGLANSRMSR
-1023 QPIVFNEIINIR
+1023 QPIVFNEIISIR
-1035 KQMKKSGFEEAYIA
+1035 KQMKKSGFEEAYIN
-1049 SVVSKVTPP
+1049 SVVSKVDQTNP
-1058 VSKTS
+1058 K
-1063 KIPEG
+1063 KI
-1068 IKFETLGE
+1068 
-1076 NSVANKILLRENYGL
+1076 
-1091 NKQQANQ
+1091 
-1098 AMNANTIIAVDSKGN
+1098 
-1113 YVGHISWNKD
+1113 
-1123 TGKIQLVNV
+1123 
-1132 SQEMQRKGIATKL
+1132 
-1145 FDEANN
+1145 
-1151 LKNGAIKP
+1151 
-1159 IQEDIAA
+1159 
-1166 NLSPEGLAWK
+1166 
-1176 KSIESDKSKL
+1176 
-1186 TENTYAKKVATATDR
+1186 ATATER
-1201 AKRQFATIVEERAVS
+1201 AKRQFAEIVEERAVS
-1216 QTLQYVDNPLV
+1216 QVLQYVDNPLV

-1260 MALRKAALTYDGI
+1260 MAIRKAALTYDGI
-1273 SHNGWIQEDDQ
+1273 AHNGWIQEDDQ

-1300 VRTAMTTLGIPA
+1300 VRGAMTAVGIPA

-1367 DTITQVSMGKYA
+1367 DTITQLSMGKYA

-1384 VSSFLPAHV
+1384 VSAFLPAHI
-1393 NRIYETMSTDE
+1393 NRLYETMSTDE

-1427 PENYDETGNLIPPS
+1427 PQKYDETGNLIPPS

-1451 IKNTVLGILG
+1451 VKNTVLGILG

-1480 DMATWIKD
+1480 DMSSWIKD
-1488 NGKTNFKQAWNSL
+1488 NGKANFKQAWNGL

-1507 DYDAAMTKW
+1507 DYDAAMAKW
-1516 VELFPNEIPFTVSE
+1516 VELFPNQIPFTIPE

-1545 GTFVENNKDLFEKYP
+1545 GTFVEENKDLFEKYP

-1599 QTAADLQVYYGKK
+1599 QTAADLQVYYSKK
-1612 NDYEVSLTTKV
+1612 NDYETALTTKV

-1629 MARNEFQDWAKI
+1629 MARNEFQTWSKT

-1647 LLQEELS
+1647 LLQEELAQ
-1654 EGGKKAIERI
+1654 GGKKAIERI
-1664 NAIDDLRKMLNDKS
+1664 KAIDDLRKMLNDKT

-1684 VQKTLKEMLDVYDS
+1684 VQKSLKEMLDVYDS
-1698 YKMQRQAMDTLSGT
+1698 YKMQRQALDTVSGT
-1712 RNLVAFMKD
+1712 TNLVAFMKD

-1748 LGDTNG
+1748 LGDTDG

>member
-6 KAVALA
+6 KAASLA

-33 RELSNLPKD
+33 RELSNLPKE
-42 VAVAKYAQLPP
+42 VAAAKYAQLPP

-68 TTKPSRGWFGTA
+68 ITKPSRGWFGTA
-80 WHYAASYNPI
+80 WHYAANYNPI

-96 AIEASDAM
+96 AIEVSDAM
-104 TRAYRAIAIPLSEG
+104 TRAYRAVAIPLSEG

-130 GDKVYNEGR
+130 GDKVFNEGR

-186 KSIPNVANID
+186 KSIPNVTNID

-219 LANAILP
+219 IANAILP

-231 NGLVY
+231 NGLAY
-236 GLTSGVID
+236 GLVSGSAD
-244 AAYRLFADPLVV
+244 TAFRLFADPLVV
-256 GAKLRSLYVISKYSL
+256 ASKMRSLYVISKYSL
-271 DVVTKGAKVA
+271 DVVTKGEKVA
-281 EYFANPTATAFWD
+281 DYFANPTATAFWD
-294 QYGSALAK
+294 QYGTALAK
-302 YTRLQKSNSKGK
+302 YTGLQKSNSKGK
-314 ELVDARNDLKR
+314 DLVEARNTLKV

-340 ADIVDANTAKGFL
+340 AEVVDANTAKAFL
-353 LNTEESVNL
+353 LNTEDAVNL

-367 GRKRVILPRL
+367 ARKRVILPRL
-377 DAQRKARIAII
+377 DAQRKARVAIV
-388 TGTSKVA
+388 TGADK
-395 KDIGKVINI
+395 IINI
-404 DKFAPRIM
+404 DKFAPRII
-412 DDLYGQLSDTDGILK
+412 DDLYGQLSDTDGIRK
-427 TLSEDSTILGAKIK
+427 TLTEDATLLGEKVKA
-441 QSQDLKNFVR
+441 SQDIKGALR
-451 LPSRAIGERLDKFK
+451 LSSRAIGERLDKFK
-465 AKFNIAPMFKDDMF
+465 SKFNIAPMFKDDVF
-479 DVTAK
+479 DVTAA

-495 LIMTKYDAK
+495 LVMTKYDAR
-504 MVAETFEAADDVGK
+504 MIAETFEASTEVGQ

-545 VKQTVT
+545 TSQTVT

-556 FSVANFAD
+556 FSIGNFAD
-564 DFQEL
+564 DFQDL
-569 GVLPS
+569 GAIPS

-593 RSGLINR
+593 RSGLIGR
-600 MFGYA
+600 MFGQA
-605 NKGWVDN
+605 NKGWVDD

-631 ASEDLMVHLAIGGT
+631 ASEDLMVHLAIGGS
-645 PWGLAKNRFL
+645 PWGLAKSRYL

-662 LEGARKTGTWNDNP
+662 IEGARKTKTWSNNP
-676 LGGLLR
+676 LGGVLR
-682 ILNKKEAGKFEAEIT
+682 ILNKSEAAKYEAEIT
-697 AVDDL
+697 AVDDM
-702 IVKARAEIKLKKE
+702 IVKARDEIKAKRE
-715 SMKITT
+715 AIKIST
-721 DPVAKAS
+721 DPVVKANL
-728 IATEIETLKASV
+728 AAEIETLKQTT
-740 VGGSVG
+740 VGGAVG
-746 QVRRIMATSLT
+746 QTRRIVATSLT
-757 SGRVNRFRERLGMRP
+757 SGRVNRYREALGMKP
-772 MFEDEAA
+772 MFEEEAA
-779 ILAEHMIYG
+779 ILAEHLVYG
-788 NLDNSMSIVSEG
+788 NLDNSLAMVSEG
-800 ASNFATGGDYITRAT
+800 AGNFATGGDFITRST

-820 HGVRSEALVI
+820 HGVRSEALII
-830 NEPKAAKYGI
+830 NEPKAAKYGV
-840 AKDGRKFEPRALR
+840 ARADREYRARSLG

-867 DYQANDRLGA
+867 NYYSNDRLGA
-877 IAIANLSDTPEGKE
+877 IAVANLDDKE
-891 LAITKIM
+891 LAIAKIM
-898 DWMDENPSFRKEAQ
+898 DWMDVNPSFRKEAQ
-912 LAAKGQ
+912 LAAKNI
-918 DERQHAEL
+918 DERQHAEI
-926 VYKRAKELFEKSGTK
+926 VYNRAREIFEKRGTA
-941 AGSDK
+941 AGADK
-946 EINLDL
+946 DINLEL

-969 QLSLDDVSKFD
+969 QLSLDDVSKLD
-980 DADIPAYV
+980 DADIPGYV
-988 LGPQLVPIAESGQVT
+988 LGPALVPLSESGNVT
-1003 SSIISK
+1003 ASMVSK
-1009 GWTWLGLSNSRMSR
+1009 GWTWLGLANSRMSR
-1023 QPIVFNEIINIR
+1023 QPIVFNEIITIR
-1035 KQMKKSGFEEAYIA
+1035 KQMKKSGFEQAYVD
-1049 SVVSKVTPP
+1049 SVVSKVD
-1058 VSKTS
+1058 
-1063 KIPEG
+1063 
-1068 IKFETLGE
+1068 
-1076 NSVANKILLRENYGL
+1076 
-1091 NKQQANQ
+1091 QA
-1098 AMNANTIIAVDSKGN
+1098 DPK
-1113 YVGHISWNKD
+1113 K
-1123 TGKIQLVNV
+1123 
-1132 SQEMQRKGIATKL
+1132 
-1145 FDEANN
+1145 
-1151 LKNGAIKP
+1151 
-1159 IQEDIAA
+1159 IAA
-1166 NLSPEGLAWK
+1166 A
-1176 KSIESDKSKL
+1176 
-1186 TENTYAKKVATATDR
+1186 TER

-1216 QTLQYVDNPLV
+1216 QVLQYVDNPLV

-1260 MALRKAALTYDGI
+1260 MAIRKAALTYDGI

-1367 DTITQVSMGKYA
+1367 DTITQLSMGKYA
-1379 VGRSF
+1379 VDRSF
-1384 VSSFLPAHV
+1384 VSAFLPAHI
-1393 NRIYETMSTDE
+1393 NRLYETMNTDE

-1427 PENYDETGNLIPPS
+1427 PQKYDETGNLIPPS
-1441 IQEQEQYRQR
+1441 IQEQEEYRQR
-1451 IKNTVLGILG
+1451 VKNTVLGILG
-1461 TRFVYGFFAPA
+1461 TRFVFGFFAPA

-1480 DMATWIKD
+1480 DMADWIKD
-1488 NGKTNFKQAWNSL
+1488 NGKANFKQAWNGL

-1507 DYDAAMTKW
+1507 DYDAAMAKW
-1516 VELFPNEIPFTVSE
+1516 VELFPNQIPFTIPE
-1530 SEKKTVAVIKYAEES
+1530 SEKKTVAIIRYAEES
-1545 GTFVENNKDLFEKYP
+1545 GIFVEKNKDLFERYP

-1612 NDYEVSLTTKV
+1612 NSYETSLKTKI

-1629 MARNEFQDWAKI
+1629 MARNEFQAWAKT

-1654 EGGKKAIERI
+1654 QGGKKAIERI
-1664 NAIDDLRKMLNDKS
+1664 NAIDDLRNMLNDKT
-1678 VTTRSP
+1678 VTARPS
-1684 VQKTLKEMLDVYDS
+1684 VQKTLKEMLDAYDS
-1698 YKMQRQAMDTLSGT
+1698 YKMQRQALDTVSGT
-1712 RNLVAFMKD
+1712 TNLVAFMKD
-1721 SAIVK
+1721 STIVK

>member
-6 KAVALA
+6 KAASLA

-42 VAVAKYAQLPP
+42 VAVAKYSKLPP
-53 DQQADLVKKYGTEDP
+53 DQQADLTKKYGTEDP
-68 TTKPSRGWFGTA
+68 ITKPSRGWFGTA

-96 AIEASDAM
+96 AIEVSDAM
-104 TRAYRAIAIPLSEG
+104 TRAYRAVAIPLSEG

-130 GDKVYNEGR
+130 GDKVFNEGR

-186 KSIPNVANID
+186 KSIPNVTNVD
-196 AARDL
+196 TAREL

-231 NGLVY
+231 NGLAY
-236 GLTSGVID
+236 GLVSGSAD
-244 AAYRLFADPLVV
+244 TAFRLFADPLVV
-256 GAKLRSLYVISKYSL
+256 STKLRSLYVISKYSL
-271 DVVTKGAKVA
+271 DVVTKGEKVA
-281 EYFANPTATAFWD
+281 EYFANPTAAAFWD

-302 YTRLQKSNSKGK
+302 YTGLQKSNSKGK
-314 ELVDARNDLKR
+314 ELVQARDDLKR

-340 ADIVDANTAKGFL
+340 AEIVDANTAKGFL
-353 LNTEESVNL
+353 LNTEEAVNL

-367 GRKRVILPRL
+367 GRKRIILPRL
-377 DAQRKARIAII
+377 DAPRKARIAII
-388 TGTSKVA
+388 TGA
-395 KDIGKVINI
+395 DKVINI
-404 DKFAPRIM
+404 DKYAPRIM
-412 DDLYGQLSDTDGILK
+412 DDLMGQLSDTDGIRK
-427 TLSEDSTILGAKIK
+427 TLTEDATILGEKIK
-441 QSQDLKNFVR
+441 QSRDLKEFVR
-451 LPSRAIGERLDKFK
+451 LPSRAIGARLDKFK
-465 AKFNIAPMFKDDMF
+465 AKFNIAPMFKDDIF
-479 DVTAK
+479 DVTAA

-495 LIMTKYDAK
+495 LVMTRYDAR
-504 MVAETFEAADDVGK
+504 MIAETFEAAADDIGK

-545 VKQTVT
+545 VNQTVT

-564 DFQEL
+564 DFQDL
-569 GVLPS
+569 GVYPS

-593 RSGLINR
+593 RSGLINK
-600 MFGYA
+600 MFGQA
-605 NKGWVDN
+605 NKQWVDD

-631 ASEDLMVHLAIGGT
+631 ASEDLMVHLAIGGS
-645 PWGLAKNRFL
+645 PWGLAKSRYL

-662 LEGARKTGTWNDNP
+662 LEGARKTSTWSDNP
-676 LGGLLR
+676 LGGMLR
-682 ILNKKEAGKFEAEIT
+682 ILNKKEAAKFEAEIT
-697 AVDDL
+697 AVDDM
-702 IVKARAEIKLKKE
+702 IVKARDEIKLKRE
-715 SMKITT
+715 AMKITT

-728 IATEIETLKASV
+728 IAAEIETLKASTA
-740 VGGSVG
+740 GGAVG
-746 QVRRIMATSLT
+746 QIRRIMATSLT
-757 SGRVNRFRERLGMRP
+757 SGRVNRYREALGMKP
-772 MFEDEAA
+772 MFEEEAA
-779 ILAEHMIYG
+779 ILAEHLVYG
-788 NLDNSMSIVSEG
+788 NLDNSMSLVSEG

-820 HGVRSEALVI
+820 HGVRSEAFVV
-830 NEPKAAKYGI
+830 NEPKAAKYGV
-840 AKDGRKFEPRALR
+840 ARTGRNYEPRALR

-867 DYQANDRLGA
+867 NYIANDRLGA
-877 IAIANLSDTPEGKE
+877 IAVANLDNKE
-891 LAITKIM
+891 LAIQKIM
-898 DWMDENPSFRKEAQ
+898 DWMQSNPSFRKEAQ
-912 LAAKGQ
+912 LAAKNI
-918 DERQHAEL
+918 DERQHAEIA
-926 VYKRAKELFEKSGTK
+926 YNRAKEVFEKSGTK
-941 AGSDK
+941 AGADK
-946 EINLDL
+946 DINLEL
-952 LNKIRVR
+952 LNKVR
-959 NDQGDYIISG
+959 TQNDQGDYIISG

-988 LGPQLVPIAESGQVT
+988 LGPQLVPLSESGNVT
-1003 SSIISK
+1003 ASLISK

-1049 SVVSKVTPP
+1049 SVVSKVDQ
-1058 VSKTS
+1058 TS
-1063 KIPEG
+1063 PKKI
-1068 IKFETLGE
+1068 
-1076 NSVANKILLRENYGL
+1076 
-1091 NKQQANQ
+1091 
-1098 AMNANTIIAVDSKGN
+1098 
-1113 YVGHISWNKD
+1113 
-1123 TGKIQLVNV
+1123 
-1132 SQEMQRKGIATKL
+1132 
-1145 FDEANN
+1145 
-1151 LKNGAIKP
+1151 
-1159 IQEDIAA
+1159 
-1166 NLSPEGLAWK
+1166 
-1176 KSIESDKSKL
+1176 
-1186 TENTYAKKVATATDR
+1186 ATATER

-1384 VSSFLPAHV
+1384 VSAFLPAHV

-1427 PENYDETGNLIPPS
+1427 PEKYDETGNLIPPS

-1461 TRFVYGFFAPA
+1461 TRFVFGFFAPA

-1488 NGKTNFKQAWNSL
+1488 NGKTNFKQAWNGL

-1507 DYDAAMTKW
+1507 DYDAAMAKW

-1545 GTFVENNKDLFEKYP
+1545 GTFVEKNKDLFEKYP

-1586 KYNKRVDDYLREV
+1586 KYNKRVDEYLREV

-1629 MARNEFQDWAKI
+1629 MARDEFQAWAKT

-1647 LLQEELS
+1647 LLQEELA

-1664 NAIDDLRKMLNDKS
+1664 KAIDDLRRMLNDKT

-1698 YKMQRQAMDTLSGT
+1698 YKMQRQALDTLSGT